1 MILLYTS
8 KEIRLSL
15 LLSLKGETVAA
26 GILEH
31 CFPEK
36 LRSNIPLKDC
46 QAHVIADCY
55 YLFWFQINSKVL
67 HLMLTDGLS

>member
-1 MILLYTS
+1 M
-8 KEIRLSL
+8 
-15 LLSLKGETVAA
+15 VAA

-36 LRSNIPLKDC
+36 LTSNILLKDC
-46 QAHVIADCY
+46 QAHIIADCY

-67 HLMLTDGLS
+67 HVMLAGGLS

>member
-1 MILLYTS
+1 M
-8 KEIRLSL
+8 LSL
-15 LLSLKGETVAA
+15 RGETVAA
-26 GILEH
+26 AILEH

-36 LRSNIPLKDC
+36 LTSNILLKDC

-67 HLMLTDGLS
+67 HLMLAGVFS